1 MYSVTQ
7 RIKQIKQPY
16 GGYIN
21 KKLFNVNYL
30 NGDELDIKQENIS
43 PSTVGLVVDYLTR
56 LHFEKDIFK
65 VFDISLRGFNLN
77 NVIERD
83 IYNQLIDLLVSV
95 KLHTIRS
102 DELIKVACLVAPYDA
117 IYRAG
122 IPANQIAS
130 KMPNEATIRH
140 IRIMVNRTIKLF
152 ENSKQLFTNITFS
165 EGYTDVIST
174 GDGDFATEDTI
185 YDLKVSKQGLN
196 SKQTLQIYLYY
207 LLAKRSC
214 QNKYKNINKI
224 AIYNPRL
231 DVEYICNVKDI
242 SEDIEQ
248 DVKYNVMGIKEGDNY

>member
-1 MYSVTQ
+1 MFSVTQ

-21 KKLFNVNYL
+21 KKLFNLNYL
-30 NGDELDIKQENIS
+30 NGDELDIKKENIS

-77 NVIERD
+77 NVIERE
-83 IYNQLIDLLVSV
+83 IYNQLLDLLVSV
-95 KLHTIRS
+95 KLHTIQS

-122 IPANQIAS
+122 VPASQIAP

-152 ENSKQLFTNITFS
+152 ENSKRLFTNITFRG
-165 EGYTDVIST
+165 GYTNVIST

-207 LLAKRSC
+207 LLAKRSK
-214 QNKYKNINKI
+214 QDKYKNINKI

-231 DVEYICNVKDI
+231 DIEYICNIKDI
-242 SEDIEQ
+242 PKNIEQ
-248 DVKYNVMGIKEGDNY
+248 KVKSDVMGINKYDL

>member
-7 RIKQIKQPY
+7 RTKQVKQPY

-65 VFDISLRGFNLN
+65 VFDISLRGFNLH

-95 KLHTIRS
+95 KLHTIQS
-102 DELIKVACLVAPYDA
+102 DELIKVVCLVAPYDA

-122 IPANQIAS
+122 VPANQIAP

-152 ENSKQLFTNITFS
+152 ENSKRLFTNITFRG
-165 EGYTDVIST
+165 GYTNLIST

-207 LLAKRSC
+207 LLAKRSG
-214 QNKYKNINKI
+214 QDKYKNINKI

-231 DVEYICNVKDI
+231 DIEYVCNIKDI
-242 SEDIEQ
+242 PKNIEQ
-248 DVKYNVMGIKEGDNY
+248 KVKSDVMGINKDDL

>member
-1 MYSVTQ
+1 MFSVTQ
-7 RIKQIKQPY
+7 RIKQVKQPH

-21 KKLFNVNYL
+21 KKLFDVNYL

-56 LHFEKDIFK
+56 LYFKKDIFE

-77 NVIERD
+77 RLTERE
-83 IYNQLIDLLVSV
+83 IYNQLIDLLNSV
-95 KLHTIRS
+95 KFHTIQS

-117 IYRAG
+117 LYRAG
-122 IPANQIAS
+122 MPASQIAP
-130 KMPNEATIRH
+130 KAPNEATIRH

-152 ENSKQLFTNITFS
+152 ENSKRLFTNITFRG
-165 EGYTDVIST
+165 GYTNVIST

-207 LLAKRSC
+207 LLAKRSK
-214 QNKYKNINKI
+214 QDKYKNINKI

-231 DVEYICNVKDI
+231 DIEYICNINDI
-242 SEDIEQ
+242 SENIEKN
-248 DVKYNVMGIKEGDNY
+248 VKYHVMGIKKDNL

>member
-1 MYSVTQ
+1 MFSVTQ

-21 KKLFNVNYL
+21 KKLFNINYL

-77 NVIERD
+77 NVIERE
-83 IYNQLIDLLVSV
+83 IYNQLLDLLVSV
-95 KLHTIRS
+95 KLHTIQS

-122 IPANQIAS
+122 VPASQIAP

-152 ENSKQLFTNITFS
+152 ENSKRLFTNITFRG
-165 EGYTDVIST
+165 GYTNVIST

-207 LLAKRSC
+207 LLAKRSK
-214 QNKYKNINKI
+214 QDKYKNINKI

-231 DVEYICNVKDI
+231 DIEYICNIKDI
-242 SEDIEQ
+242 PKNIEQ
-248 DVKYNVMGIKEGDNY
+248 KVKSDVMGINKYDL